1 MQTKNFTSGK
11 DNYEVIL
18 NNENSL
24 TFGRNGIYKTVKVIE
39 LDDNH
44 YDFIYQ
50 LQKTRIKADG
60 KAEGLFDFM
69 KKHIEKNF
77 AVYYCRFIINYA
89 IDSMKELKN

>member
-50 LQKTRIKADG
+50 LQKQ
-60 KAEGLFDFM
+60 
-69 KKHIEKNF
+69 
-77 AVYYCRFIINYA
+77 
-89 IDSMKELKN
+89 ELKQMARLKDYLIL